1 MSEKEN
7 LKLQVNKILD
17 ERSIEIIDIAK
28 RIAANPEPGYKE
40 YKTAKLVQEEFDK
53 LQLPHKDNLAITGVK
68 SWLDTGSPG
77 PTLQ

>member
-53 LQLPHKDNLAITGVK
+53 LQLPHKDNLACRAG
-68 SWLDTGSPG
+68 
-77 PTLQ
+77 